1 MRCAES
7 EALVRTMTDAA
18 ERLAIVTLNLDLLCK
33 RAALA
38 GDPQAARFARMAVEA
53 VDLAAD
59 VMLGLALLVQRE
71 SQEAAN
77 DTSREVA

>member
-1 MRCAES
+1 M
-7 EALVRTMTDAA
+7 RTMTDAA

-38 GDPQAARFARMAVEA
+38 GDPQAEHLARMAVEA

-71 SQEAAN
+71 TQESEARAAREAA
-77 DTSREVA
+77 

>member
-1 MRCAES
+1 
-7 EALVRTMTDAA
+7 MTDAA

-38 GDPQAARFARMAVEA
+38 GDPQATHLARMAVEA

-77 DTSREVA
+77 DSAREVA

>member
-1 MRCAES
+1 M
-7 EALVRTMTDAA
+7 RTMTDAA

-38 GDPQAARFARMAVEA
+38 GDPQAARLARMAVEA

-71 SQEAAN
+71 TQEAAN
-77 DTSREVA
+77 DGAREVA

>member
-1 MRCAES
+1 
-7 EALVRTMTDAA
+7 VRTMTEAA

-33 RAALA
+33 RAALH
-38 GDPQAARFARMAVEA
+38 GDPEAARLTQLSVDA

-71 SQEAAN
+71 TAESEARAQ
-77 DTSREVA
+77 RRAA

>member
-1 MRCAES
+1 M
-7 EALVRTMTDAA
+7 RTMTDAA

-38 GDPQAARFARMAVEA
+38 GDPRAARFARMAVDA

-77 DTSREVA
+77 DSTREVA

>member
-1 MRCAES
+1 M
-7 EALVRTMTDAA
+7 RTMTDAA

-53 VDLAAD
+53 VYLAAD

-71 SQEAAN
+71 TQESEARAAREAA
-77 DTSREVA
+77 

>member
-1 MRCAES
+1 MR
-7 EALVRTMTDAA
+7 TITDAS

-38 GDPQAARFARMAVEA
+38 RHPQAARLTRLAVEA

-59 VMLGLALLVQRE
+59 VMLGLARLVQRE
-71 SQEAAN
+71 TEHPDGSL
-77 DTSREVA
+77 RKVA

>member
-1 MRCAES
+1 
-7 EALVRTMTDAA
+7 MTDAA

-38 GDPQAARFARMAVEA
+38 GDPQATHLARMAVEA

-59 VMLGLALLVQRE
+59 VMLGLLVQRE

-77 DTSREVA
+77 DSSREVA

>member
-1 MRCAES
+1 M
-7 EALVRTMTDAA
+7 RTMTDAA

-71 SQEAAN
+71 TQESEARAAREAA
-77 DTSREVA
+77 